1 MSDTKS
7 RQRRR
12 LAREES
18 NLQLTD
24 EQVNE
29 LKEAFEFFNKSGTGS
44 IDKNDLKTALGEL
57 GLPNGASDVQ
67 EMMKECDS
75 SGTGAITFPMFLS
88 MMSSR
93 LMQVD
98 TEENLTGAFKVFDPE
113 LSGYIDG
120 EALRKE
126 LTTKGEP
133 LTSAEWNELVSVAGK
148 NGQIDYMVFVNTL
161 FSKKL

>member
-1 MSDTKS
+1 MGD
-7 RQRRR
+7 
-12 LAREES
+12 
-18 NLQLTD
+18 
-24 EQVNE
+24 V
-29 LKEAFEFFNKSGTGS
+29 FFVVKATRCQTQSHAN
-44 IDKNDLKTALGEL
+44 EL
-57 GLPNGASDVQ
+57 GLPNGSSDVA

-93 LMQVD
+93 LTQVD

-120 EALRKE
+120 EALRKD